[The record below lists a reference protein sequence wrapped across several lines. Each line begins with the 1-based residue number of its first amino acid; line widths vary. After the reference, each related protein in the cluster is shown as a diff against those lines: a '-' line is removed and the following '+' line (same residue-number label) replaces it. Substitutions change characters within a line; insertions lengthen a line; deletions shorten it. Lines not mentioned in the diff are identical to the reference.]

1 MGDSM
6 VTTAGRR
13 CVSVL
18 TMSEWGPA
26 FPRVARW
33 LGSGLR
39 EVGVAADI
47 VFLDGPEEVVV
58 DGSTRI
64 VCLGARRARSALL
77 PLRRYIAEAAPDV
90 VLALPDTIA
99 MVAVVAARTTG
110 RPVVPW
116 VVTIPRLD
124 RRDLALRLRPLRFLA
139 PQLFRSCPRI
149 AAVSAGVRGA
159 LLHDFPRHRHPDRI
173 VVLPMPLDADEIRR
187 MATPAASKDVLR
199 ICSVG
204 RLAHAK
210 GFDVLI
216 DALAHARLPDP
227 WEALIIGE
235 GTLREDLVRQVHR
248 AGLDEHVQFMGH
260 VDNPY
265 PLMAS
270 ADIGVQPSRWDGFG
284 VAMGE
289 FLALGIP
296 LLTTDCPGG
305 FRDVM
310 GAAGVVVPPD
320 DSAALADAIARLAED
335 QALRQQVGALGPASI
350 ARYAP
355 AAVARQIMEMVAEI
369 VDHPRTA
376 GRDS

>member
-1 MGDSM
+1 
-6 VTTAGRR
+6 
-13 CVSVL
+13 
-18 TMSEWGPA
+18 MSEWGPA

-39 EVGVAADI
+39 LLGVAADV
-47 VFLDGPEEVVV
+47 VFLDGPEGVAV
-58 DGSTRI
+58 DGSTRE
-64 VCLGARRARSALL
+64 VHLGAHRARTAVR
-77 PLRRYIAEAAPDV
+77 PLRRYLAEAAPDV
-90 VLALPDTIA
+90 VLAIPDQIA
-99 MVAVVAARTTG
+99 MVAVVAGRTTG
-110 RPVVPW
+110 STVIPW
-116 VVTIPRLD
+116 AVTIPRLD
-124 RRDLALRLRPLRFLA
+124 SRDMPLRLRPLRLIA
-139 PQLFRSCPRI
+139 PILFRSSPRI
-149 AAVSAGVRGA
+149 AAASAGVRDA
-159 LLHDFPRHRHPDRI
+159 LLHDFPRHPSPDRI

-187 MATPAASKDVLR
+187 LAAPAASSGGVLR

-204 RLAHAK
+204 RLCHAK

-216 DALAHARLPDP
+216 AALARARLGDA

-235 GTLREDLVRQVHR
+235 GALREPLVRQVR
-248 AGLDEHVQFMGH
+248 NAGLEEHVRFVGH

-270 ADIGVQPSRWDGFG
+270 AHIGVQPSRWEGFG